1 MWGLLLIAGVLPPSR
16 VTLISASTPHLNSY
30 EIPHSDENLLMWLH
44 LGLIPPIAAANDP
57 I

>member
-44 LGLIPPIAAANDP
+44 LGLILPIAAANDP